1 MRNHHYFTSLII
13 LFSVVA
19 TVMTAVLFTKEHRV
33 QTTTIYLPLQP
44 HPDEDEFSK
53 ERFIEMLKSMNIR
66 HWDLVYAQAYLET
79 GGFKSDVFLQNN
91 NLFGMKVAGSRP
103 TTAMYEDRGHAV
115 YVDWRSS
122 VVDFAMYYSKYL
134 SRYVSRSSYLNYLGE
149 NYAEDKNYVRK
160 LLKIKV

>member
-1 MRNHHYFTSLII
+1 
-13 LFSVVA
+13 
-19 TVMTAVLFTKEHRV
+19 
-33 QTTTIYLPLQP
+33 
-44 HPDEDEFSK
+44 
-53 ERFIEMLKSMNIR
+53 MNIR

-79 GGFKSDVFLQNN
+79 GGFKSKIFLQNN

-122 VVDFAMYYSKYL
+122 VVDYAMYYSKYL
-134 SRYVSRSSYLNYLGE
+134 SRYISRSSYLEYLGA
-149 NYAEDKNYVRK
+149 NYAEDKNYVKK